1 MSVIM
6 VQSKFKAEGV
16 ADVEA
21 AVAKVIVALDA
32 AQAEGIRYASLLL
45 PDGETLVA
53 LLQIDDGL
61 NNPLSDL
68 REYQELLEV
77 AERSWAEPAVVQH
90 LTVTGS
96 YRLF

>member
-6 VQSKFKAEGV
+6 VQSKFTAEGV

-21 AVAKVIVALDA
+21 AVTKVIVALDA

-53 LLQIDDGL
+53 LLQVDDGL
-61 NNPLSDL
+61 NNPPLKSAGVPGAPGN
-68 REYQELLEV
+68 RRAV
-77 AERSWAEPAVVQH
+77 A
-90 LTVTGS
+90 G
-96 YRLF
+96 